1 MSLTLTILR
10 WSARLAGLLVAA
22 GFVTLAVGEMMS
34 PQSAPPSHLSEWTGI
49 ILLSLTCA
57 GMLVAWKWELPG
69 AVLSLGALG
78 AFLCVI
84 RMSRYGVICA
94 FAVPGV
100 LFLIDWYFHRAARL
114 QDVVR

>member
-34 PQSAPPSHLSEWTGI
+34 PHSASPSHLSEWTGI
-49 ILLSLTCA
+49 ILLSLTCV
-57 GMLVAWKWELPG
+57 GMILAWKWELPG
-69 AVLSLGALG
+69 AVLSLGALA

-84 RMSRYGVICA
+84 RMNRYGVMVA
-94 FAVPGV
+94 FAAPGA
-100 LFLIDWYFHRAARL
+100 LFLVDWTLRRYALASRP
-114 QDVVR
+114 